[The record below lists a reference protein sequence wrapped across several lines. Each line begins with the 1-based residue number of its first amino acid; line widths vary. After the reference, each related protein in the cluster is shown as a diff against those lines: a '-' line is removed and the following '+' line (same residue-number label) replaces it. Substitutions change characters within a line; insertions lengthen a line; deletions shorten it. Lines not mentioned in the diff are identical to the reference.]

1 MSTIKKKQHKLVY
14 LPWNHLQQKGKQL
27 EGEARRIADNC
38 INKVKEIKILLFF
51 FLTRHGPRA
60 NLIAR
65 NTFLKCSVCWG
76 TWTTTV
82 KDAFRVPDNG
92 EKLVRAKRAENFW
105 LLQQGIKT

>member
-1 MSTIKKKQHKLVY
+1 
-14 LPWNHLQQKGKQL
+14 L
-27 EGEARRIADNC
+27 EAEARRIAESC
-38 INKVKEIKILLFF
+38 INKLEDMDILLFL

-65 NTFLKCSVCWG
+65 KTFLKCSVCWG

-92 EKLVRAKRAENFW
+92 EKLVRAKRAENF
-105 LLQQGIKT
+105 